1 MTSLFPSQRAAE
13 DFDSVV
19 EGRAPSAVVDR
30 YAPRSDRAREA
41 ARALESAA

>member
-1 MTSLFPSQRAAE
+1 MDALLSDLDAVSLDLSLASPAE
-13 DFDSVV
+13 PF
-19 EGRAPSAVVDR
+19 VVDR

>member
-1 MTSLFPSQRAAE
+1 MDALLADLDAVSLDLALTSQSDPL
-13 DFDSVV
+13 
-19 EGRAPSAVVDR
+19 VVDR